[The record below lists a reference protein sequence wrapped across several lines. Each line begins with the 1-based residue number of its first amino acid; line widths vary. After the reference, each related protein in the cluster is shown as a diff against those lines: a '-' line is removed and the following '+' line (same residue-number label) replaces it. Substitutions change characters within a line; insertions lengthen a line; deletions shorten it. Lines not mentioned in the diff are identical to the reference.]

1 MRHIVAGCL
10 LLVASSATLP
20 AQLMTVG
27 FGATVNAPAGELAN
41 RASTGFGG
49 VMTVEYALDP
59 RWSVLSGL
67 SLARYM
73 GRAPEAGSRR
83 RDIDITGVTLGA
95 RTFLSSAT
103 EKPRGPYLATD
114 FGWYRILAQDAAGK
128 WQREETEIGLMPTLG
143 YRAGSVDVSAQLKFM
158 GRFQWIQL
166 GASLGLFRL

>member
-1 MRHIVAGCL
+1 MRQLIVGAALLAGTA
-10 LLVASSATLP
+10 ASLSA
-20 AQLMTVG
+20 QVMTVG

-49 VMTVEYALDP
+49 VMQVEYALDP

-73 GRAPEAGSRR
+73 GRAPEAGDRR
-83 RDIDITGVTLGA
+83 RDLDITGVTLGA

-114 FGWYRILAQDAAGK
+114 FGWYRILAQDAEGK
-128 WQREETEIGLMPTLG
+128 WQREETEIGLLPTLG
-143 YRAGSVDVSAQLKFM
+143 YRAGSVDISAQLKFM
-158 GRFQWIQL
+158 GRFQWVQL
-166 GASLGLFRL
+166 GASLGLFRF